1 MAFHYSPYAM
11 PLFAASALAL
21 GLAVYAL
28 RRRQPEEALT
38 FGFLML
44 GIALWTFFLG
54 FNISGSN
61 LETQLFFNRLKY
73 LGVSIVPPL
82 WLILAL
88 QYTNRDTLL
97 SRRRN
102 VLLIFLP
109 GLLGLLVVLSDAWTH
124 WWWPEV
130 WLDEFN
136 GYPALGRT
144 HGLIYNL
151 STVVHYLYVLSGLLL
166 YIDFYR
172 RAQSVYRLQAGL
184 MVGAAL
190 FPLVASIVY
199 HVGYQPLP
207 WGMDAFA
214 FSLTGLIMA
223 AAIFRYSFLD
233 IVPVAR
239 RMVVE
244 QMPDGVLVVS
254 AQGRV
259 VDTNPAALALLEV
272 REGEDL
278 VGRKLLEVVDSP
290 RLQDAFTRWLATE
303 KNDNYAQDVYVRGY
317 PEEKVLSLNVTTL
330 SGQQDKTL
338 GNVILIKDITER
350 VAVQRELEELYQEA
364 EQARERLALIIST
377 ASDAIVLLGQPGE
390 ILAMNPAARKI
401 LRTEVYADF
410 PETLKTWLRDA
421 QQTSDVST
429 LEVGIHQQSFHV
441 SAVPVAEMGL
451 VFTMHDVT
459 HFKDLAQMKD
469 EFVSTVS
476 HDLRSPLTSIIGY
489 ASIAQRPSTS
499 EESRA
504 QALKRIEVSAQRMTQ
519 LIEDLLSLATIEA
532 GVPPVMERVCI
543 DRLAREAIEDLEGA
557 ALRKGLTII
566 PKLAPVPPVIGN
578 PKMLAQA
585 WHNLL
590 SNSIKYTPGGTIIV
604 STAALDHHVQGV
616 VEDTGI
622 GIPPAD
628 LPYIFDKFYRVKN
641 EKTDEIAGTGLG
653 LALVKSI
660 VEIHNGQV
668 WVDSMLDRGST
679 FGFRLPKSRQASLH
693 RQVIG

>member
-1 MAFHYSPYAM
+1 MAFHYSPYAV
-11 PLFAASALAL
+11 PLFAASILAL

-28 RRRQPEEALT
+28 RRRQPDEALT

-44 GIALWTFFLG
+44 GIAVWTFFLG
-54 FNISGSN
+54 LNVSGRN

-82 WLILAL
+82 WLVLAL
-88 QYTNRDTLL
+88 QYTNRDSFLA
-97 SRRRN
+97 RRRN
-102 VLLIFLP
+102 VFLIFLP
-109 GLLGLLVVLSDAWTH
+109 GLLGLLVVLTDAWTH

-130 WLDEFN
+130 WLNEFN

-172 RAQSVYRLQAGL
+172 RARSVYRLQAGL
-184 MVGAAL
+184 MLTAAI
-190 FPLVASIVY
+190 FPLIASVVY
-199 HVGYQPLP
+199 HMGYQPLP

-214 FSLTGLIMA
+214 FSLTGIVMA

-244 QMPDGVLVVS
+244 QMPDGILVVS

-259 VDTNPAALALLEV
+259 VDTNPAGLTLLDVE
-272 REGEDL
+272 EEDL
-278 VGRKLLEVVDSP
+278 VGQKLVDVIDSP
-290 RLQDAFTRWLATE
+290 ALREALTEWLATE
-303 KNDNYAQDVYVRGY
+303 KDQNYSQDVYVRTS
-317 PEEKVLSLNVTTL
+317 PVEKVLSLNMTTL
-330 SGQQDKTL
+330 SGQQDKPL
-338 GNVILIKDITER
+338 GNIILVKDITER
-350 VAVQRELEELYQEA
+350 VAVQRELEYLYQEA

-377 ASDAIVLLGQPGE
+377 ASDAIVLLGRQGE
-390 ILAMNPAARKI
+390 ILAMNPAAQKI
-401 LRTEVYADF
+401 LRTETYADF
-410 PETLKTWLRDA
+410 PEELKGLLREA
-421 QQTSDVST
+421 QQTSEVST
-429 LEVGIHQQSFHV
+429 TEIEIHKQSFHV
-441 SAVPVAEMGL
+441 TAVPVAATGL

-459 HFKDLAQMKD
+459 HFKDLARMKD

-489 ASIAQRPSTS
+489 ASIAQRKSSS
-499 EESRA
+499 EESRT
-504 QALKRIEVSAQRMTQ
+504 QALQRIEVSAQRMTQ
-519 LIEDLLSLATIEA
+519 LIEDLLSLATLEA

-566 PKLAPVPPVIGN
+566 PKLAPVPPILGN

-590 SNSIKYTPGGTIIV
+590 SNSIKYTPSGTIIV

-641 EKTDEIAGTGLG
+641 EKTDEIVGTGLG

-668 WVDSMLDRGST
+668 WVDSLLDKGST
-679 FGFRLPKSRQASLH
+679 FGFRLPKSRQTSLH
-693 RQVIG
+693 R